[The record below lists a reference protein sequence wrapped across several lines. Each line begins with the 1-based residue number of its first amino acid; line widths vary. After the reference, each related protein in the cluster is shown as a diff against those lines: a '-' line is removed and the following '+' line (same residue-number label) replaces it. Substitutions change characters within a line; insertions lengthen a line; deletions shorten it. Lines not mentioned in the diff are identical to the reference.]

1 MSTMKSRCV
10 MPSDSLG
17 PHMRCAVR
25 TKKSRCSARLF
36 LSMNSRSG
44 SAPSRTVPT
53 RLGTFLSVSG
63 RSVSRSN
70 MCMPTGAI
78 T

>member
-1 MSTMKSRCV
+1 
-10 MPSDSLG
+10 
-17 PHMRCAVR
+17 MRCAVR